1 LRLIRDGHGGI
12 VENCRAPRRFKQAD
26 ARRANKTP
34 YAGILEMRSRAHG
47 GFGRETESRRPEPE
61 LSWGNCVHET
71 GVLHE
76 LKGSHV
82 KKVMK
87 GARSSNAF

>member
-1 LRLIRDGHGGI
+1 M
-12 VENCRAPRRFKQAD
+12 RRRKTDKGEERSKQQRQRNPVSLFQPVCKD
-26 ARRANKTP
+26 
-34 YAGILEMRSRAHG
+34 
-47 GFGRETESRRPEPE
+47 RETESGRPEPEPE

-87 GARSSNAF
+87 GPRSSNAF